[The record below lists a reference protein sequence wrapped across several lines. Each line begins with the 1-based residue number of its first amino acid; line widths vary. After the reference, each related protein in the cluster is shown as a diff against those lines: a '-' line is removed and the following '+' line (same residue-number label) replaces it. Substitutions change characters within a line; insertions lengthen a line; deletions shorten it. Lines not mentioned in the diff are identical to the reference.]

1 MGALSLKS
9 SSGNHY
15 LKDKMMLGLFCI
27 SALIVVTAGQGPPPP
42 PPGQVLP
49 PPPPPP
55 SYGFSRPGYPIR
67 PYGRPPMGP
76 FGKLPGGGI
85 DPLTL
90 LAFQGG
96 LGGSGDTDNLLPL
109 LLLVGGGLGG
119 HPGKGG
125 LGGGLGGV
133 DPLTLL
139 AFQKGGL
146 GGSGGNDNLL
156 PLLLLGG
163 GGHPGKKGGLGGLNP
178 LLLSGLLGCKE
189 PDEDCTIPD
198 KADGT
203 LCGVNGPPGTK
214 KCCEC
219 KKA

>member
-9 SSGNHY
+9 ASRYHY
-15 LKDKMMLGLFCI
+15 LEDKMIGFFCI
-27 SALIVVTAGQGPPPP
+27 SALIAVTAGQAPPPP
-42 PPGQVLP
+42 PSLP

-55 SYGFSRPGYPIR
+55 SYGPPRPGYPMR

-76 FGKLPGGGI
+76 FGGKAGGI
-85 DPLTL
+85 
-90 LAFQGG
+90 
-96 LGGSGDTDNLLPL
+96 
-109 LLLVGGGLGG
+109 
-119 HPGKGG
+119 
-125 LGGGLGGV
+125 

-146 GGSGGNDNLL
+146 GGNGDDLL

-163 GGHPGKKGGLGGLNP
+163 GGLGGHPGKMGGLGGLNP
-178 LLLSGLLGCKE
+178 LLLSGMLGCKE
-189 PDEDCTIPD
+189 PVEDCTIPN

-203 LCGVNGPPGTK
+203 LCGVNGPDGEK
-214 KCCEC
+214 MCCVC

>member
-1 MGALSLKS
+1 MGKS
-9 SSGNHY
+9 SSGYHY
-15 LKDKMMLGLFCI
+15 LKDKTMRGLFCI
-27 SALIVVTAGQGPPPP
+27 SALIVVTAVQAPPPP
-42 PPGQVLP
+42 PSGQVLP

-55 SYGFSRPGYPIR
+55 PPSYGLPRPGYPPMR
-67 PYGRPPMGP
+67 PFGRPPMGP

-96 LGGSGDTDNLLPL
+96 LGGSGDT
-109 LLLVGGGLGG
+109 
-119 HPGKGG
+119 
-125 LGGGLGGV
+125 
-133 DPLTLL
+133 
-139 AFQKGGL
+139 
-146 GGSGGNDNLL
+146 DNLL

-189 PDEDCTIPD
+189 PDEDCTIPN

-203 LCGVNGPPGTK
+203 LCGLSGPPGTK

>member
-1 MGALSLKS
+1 MGALILKS
-9 SSGNHY
+9 SSGKHY

-27 SALIVVTAGQGPPPP
+27 SALIAVTAGQAPVPLPS

-49 PPPPPP
+49 PPPPSPYGPP
-55 SYGFSRPGYPIR
+55 RPGYPMPMR
-67 PYGRPPMGP
+67 HYGRPPMGP
-76 FGKLPGGGI
+76 FGKRPGGGI

-90 LAFQGG
+90 MMLQGG
-96 LGGSGDTDNLLPL
+96 LGGSGDNDDLLPL
-109 LLLVGGGLGG
+109 LLLGGGGLGG

-125 LGGGLGGV
+125 LGGGM
-133 DPLTLL
+133 DPLQFL

-163 GGHPGKKGGLGGLNP
+163 GGHPGKGGLGGMNP

-189 PDEDCTIPD
+189 PVEDCTIPN

-203 LCGVNGPPGTK
+203 LCGVNGQNGEK
-214 KCCEC
+214 VCCEC

>member
-9 SSGNHY
+9 ASRYHY
-15 LKDKMMLGLFCI
+15 LEDKMIGFLCI
-27 SALIVVTAGQGPPPP
+27 SALIAVTAGQAPPPP
-42 PPGQVLP
+42 PSLP

-55 SYGFSRPGYPIR
+55 SYGPPRPGYPMR

-76 FGKLPGGGI
+76 FGGKAGGI

-90 LAFQGG
+90 LAFQKGG
-96 LGGSGDTDNLLPL
+96 LGGNGDDLLPL
-109 LLLVGGGLGG
+109 LLLGGGGLGG

-125 LGGGLGGV
+125 LGGGLGGHGGIN
-133 DPLTLL
+133 PLQLL

-163 GGHPGKKGGLGGLNP
+163 INP

-189 PDEDCTIPD
+189 PVEDCTIPN

-203 LCGVNGPPGTK
+203 LCGVNGPDGEK
-214 KCCEC
+214 VCCEC

>member
-9 SSGNHY
+9 SSGYHY

-27 SALIVVTAGQGPPPP
+27 SALIVVTAVQAPPPP
-42 PPGQVLP
+42 PSGQVLP

-55 SYGFSRPGYPIR
+55 PSPYGPPRPGYPPMR

-76 FGKLPGGGI
+76 FGKRPGGGI

-90 LAFQGG
+90 LMFQGG
-96 LGGSGDTDNLLPL
+96 LGGGD
-109 LLLVGGGLGG
+109 
-119 HPGKGG
+119 
-125 LGGGLGGV
+125 
-133 DPLTLL
+133 
-139 AFQKGGL
+139 
-146 GGSGGNDNLL
+146 NDNLL

-163 GGHPGKKGGLGGLNP
+163 GGLGGHPGKGGLGGLNP

-189 PDEDCTIPD
+189 PVEDCTIPN

-203 LCGVNGPPGTK
+203 LCGVNGPDGEK
-214 KCCEC
+214 VCCEC

>member
-9 SSGNHY
+9 ASRYHY
-15 LKDKMMLGLFCI
+15 LEDKMIGFLCI
-27 SALIVVTAGQGPPPP
+27 SALIAVTAGQAPPPP
-42 PPGQVLP
+42 PSLP

-55 SYGFSRPGYPIR
+55 SYGPPRPGYPMR

-76 FGKLPGGGI
+76 FGGKAGGI

-90 LAFQGG
+90 LAFQKGG
-96 LGGSGDTDNLLPL
+96 LGGNGDDLLPL
-109 LLLVGGGLGG
+109 LLLGGGGLGG

-125 LGGGLGGV
+125 LGGGHGGFN
-133 DPLTLL
+133 PLTLL
-139 AFQKGGL
+139 AFQNGGL

-163 GGHPGKKGGLGGLNP
+163 GGLGGLNP
-178 LLLSGLLGCKE
+178 LLLSGMLGCKE
-189 PDEDCTIPD
+189 PVEDCTIPN

-203 LCGVNGPPGTK
+203 LCGVNGPDGEK
-214 KCCEC
+214 VCCVC